1 MEYYASIDVSLE
13 SASPVRCGRDSAQR
27 SGERVMARHGVLLAA
42 NRPGMAC
49 RRRL

>member
-1 MEYYASIDVSLE
+1 MLAASMV
-13 SASPVRCGRDSAQR
+13 GAQR
-27 SGERVMARHGVLLAA
+27 LGERVMARHGVLLAA